1 MLAALFDI
9 AAALTLV
16 LAAWLVAAAIAF
28 GVFMATSYDRLN
40 DVARAAFRAAVPA
53 MWLAPAVL
61 LATSS
66 SKAAVAFGL
75 LILANAV
82 RLLFSARPP
91 HKVAAPSARR
101 PVPRAT
107 LLLEDAFAHETLP
120 VIAGAVLLQ
129 VGITAAL
136 LGGSRTAAV
145 AVAGSVAVFTVC
157 AVRRGAARRIAKPH
171 AERTLLGALATLLL
185 STVIAATQF
194 RHPAPA
200 PTPSATV
207 GPPPTRTAK
216 LVAPPRRFAGK
227 DLVPGIILRPDRPPP
242 RLPAVILKPA
252 SRRGIW
258 FAKPLTLPFTGD
270 YHLFPTSSGHVQ
282 PDSTVLTGTP
292 IDAAYVNVGG
302 GPIETEALQPFDPPA
317 DLTNCGV
324 IRLQLRSAELMP
336 ASATVYLVTT
346 TGAVKELGSE
356 IFGFPPKPTEVLEY
370 LVPAEPGELLVR
382 AIRVVFHC
390 DPLHRSQTTKA
401 AVESF
406 TFLPRVL

>member
-1 MLAALFDI
+1 M
-9 AAALTLV
+9 
-16 LAAWLVAAAIAF
+16 
-28 GVFMATSYDRLN
+28 
-40 DVARAAFRAAVPA
+40 
-53 MWLAPAVL
+53 
-61 LATSS
+61 
-66 SKAAVAFGL
+66 
-75 LILANAV
+75 
-82 RLLFSARPP
+82 
-91 HKVAAPSARR
+91 
-101 PVPRAT
+101 

-136 LGGSRTAAV
+136 LGFVKTAAV
-145 AVAGSVAVFTVC
+145 AVGGGVAIFTVC
-157 AVRRGAARRIAKPH
+157 AMRRGAARRKQNTHPK
-171 AERTLLGALATLLL
+171 RTFAGALLTLLL
-185 STVIAATQF
+185 SAGIAATQF
-194 RHPAPA
+194 RPPVPEAA
-200 PTPSATV
+200 ATV
-207 GPPPTRTAK
+207 AAARPQPAAK

-227 DLVPGIILRPDRPPP
+227 DLVPGIILRPERPPP
-242 RLPAVILKPA
+242 KLPAVVLKPA
-252 SRRGIW
+252 SRRGLW

-270 YHLFPTSSGHVQ
+270 YHLFPTSSRHVQ
-282 PDSTVLTGTP
+282 PDSTVLVGTP

-317 DLTNCGV
+317 DLTHCGA

-346 TGAVKELGSE
+346 TGALKELGTE

-370 LVPAEPGELLVR
+370 SVPAERGELLVR

-390 DPLHRSQTTKA
+390 NPLHRSQTTKA

>member
-28 GVFMATSYDRLN
+28 GVFLATSYDRLT

-53 MWLAPAVL
+53 MWLVPAAL
-61 LATSS
+61 LAASS
-66 SKAAVAFGL
+66 SKAAAGIGL
-75 LILANAV
+75 LLLGNAV
-82 RLLFSARPP
+82 RLLFSTRPP
-91 HKVAAPSARR
+91 HKVAAPSARKL
-101 PVPRAT
+101 VPKAT
-107 LLLEDAFAHETLP
+107 LLLEDTFAQETLP

-129 VGITAAL
+129 VGIAAAL
-136 LGGSRTAAV
+136 LGGAKTAAV
-145 AVAGSVAVFTVC
+145 AVAGSIAIFTVC
-157 AVRRGAARRIAKPH
+157 AVRSGAAHGIAQRHSK
-171 AERTLLGALATLLL
+171 RTLLSSLLTLLL
-185 STVIAATQF
+185 STAIAATQF
-194 RHPAPA
+194 RHPQPETAATASAEPPA
-200 PTPSATV
+200 ARAT
-207 GPPPTRTAK
+207 K
-216 LVAPPRRFAGK
+216 LVAPPRRFTGK

-242 RLPAVILKPA
+242 KLPAVALKPA
-252 SRRGIW
+252 SRRGFW

-270 YHLFPTSSGHVQ
+270 YHLFPTSSRHVQ

-292 IDAAYVNVGG
+292 MDAAYVNVGG
-302 GPIETEALQPFDPPA
+302 GSIETEALQPFDPPA

-356 IFGFPPKPTEVLEY
+356 IFGFPPKPVEVLEY
-370 LVPAEPGELLVR
+370 SVPPEPGDLLVR